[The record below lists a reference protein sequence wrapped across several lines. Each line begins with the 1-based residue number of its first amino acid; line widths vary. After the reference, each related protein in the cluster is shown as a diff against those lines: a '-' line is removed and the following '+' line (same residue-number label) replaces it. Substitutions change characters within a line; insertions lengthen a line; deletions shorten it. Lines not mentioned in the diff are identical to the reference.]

1 MGHTNK
7 RHVGKICTSLL
18 RWRSLHGHTSGPNCL
33 SPRKTT
39 TACAQFHPP
48 TLRVRPDSTC
58 TTFPIAGVRRPRR
71 LPAPRPMDRPSTW
84 WIPRRKSPRH
94 RSPRPKGR
102 SRDGGGRGSGPRRPR
117 GGRPLRGVIPLL
129 LRRRARGSRPWWS
142 LLHRVRLHAFHL
154 PDPFH
159 RSVAVPV
166 SSVLSWFS
174 SIVTVLE
181 LTDLCTDSTVLELWR
196 G

>member
-102 SRDGGGRGSGPRRPR
+102 SRDGGGRGPRSAAPSGWPPPSRRHSSSPSSS
-117 GGRPLRGVIPLL
+117 
-129 LRRRARGSRPWWS
+129 GSRVSS
-142 LLHRVRLHAFHL
+142 LVVSPPPRPSPCL
-154 PDPFH
+154 PPAGSFP
-159 RSVAVPV
+159 PV
-166 SSVLSWFS
+166 SGRSCLFS
-174 SIVTVLE
+174 PFLI
-181 LTDLCTDSTVLELWR
+181 
-196 G
+196 